1 MSDQD
6 DRTIELAEPRDLKV
20 AESADLRSPDPA
32 PRLSSSGEPHSGLA
46 ARVLDAF
53 GRPIANLRVSVTDR
67 CNLRCQYCMP
77 EEEYVWLPRDEI
89 LNFEEIRALVE
100 IFTGLGVAKV
110 RLTGGEPLLR
120 RDLDQLLHML
130 AANPLLHDLALT
142 TNGLLLGQYARALRE
157 AGLHRLTV
165 SLDTLR
171 PDRFRA
177 LVRRDGH
184 AEVLQGIAAARAAGF
199 SRIKLNAVVIR
210 GFNDD
215 ELADLI
221 EYGRGAGVEVRFI
234 EYMDVGGA
242 TRWSMGQ
249 VVSRA
254 EVLTRL
260 ESRFGAIEALH
271 ENGTAPADRFALPD
285 GTRFG
290 IISSTTRPFCGSC
303 DRARLMP
310 DGMWLLCL
318 YAERGIDLKGMLRG
332 GAPRGE
338 IARAIAGAWRG
349 RTDRGAEQRKA
360 LNSRKALFRV
370 EDLRHDPHREM
381 HTRGG

>member
-1 MSDQD
+1 M
-6 DRTIELAEPRDLKV
+6 KV
-20 AESADLRSPDPA
+20 AESANLQSSDPA
-32 PRLSSSGEPHSGLA
+32 AGHSGSPEPHVGSA
-46 ARVLDAF
+46 VRVLDAF
-53 GRPIANLRVSVTDR
+53 GRPLANLRVSVTDR

-77 EEEYVWLPRDEI
+77 EEEYVWLPREEI
-89 LNFEEIRALVE
+89 LNFEEVRALVE
-100 IFTGLGVAKV
+100 IFSGLGVVKV

-120 RDLDQLLHML
+120 RDLDQLLRML
-130 AANPLLHDLALT
+130 AANPLLRDLALT
-142 TNGLLLGQYARALRE
+142 TNGLLLGQYAQALRE

-171 PDRFRA
+171 PERFRA
-177 LVRRDGH
+177 LVRRDGL
-184 AEVLQGIAAARAAGF
+184 AEVLQGIATACAAGF

-221 EYGRGAGVEVRFI
+221 DYGRGVGVEVRFI

-242 TRWSMGQ
+242 TRWSLSQ

-254 EVLTRL
+254 EMLQRI
-260 ESRFGAIEALH
+260 ESRFGTIEALH
-271 ENGTAPADRFALPD
+271 EDGTAPADRFVLPD

-290 IISSTTRPFCGSC
+290 IISSTTSPFCGSC

-332 GAPRGE
+332 GAHRGE
-338 IARAIAGAWRG
+338 IAQAIAGAWRG

-360 LNSRKALFRV
+360 LNSRNALFRV
-370 EDLRHDPHREM
+370 EDLRQDPHREM

>member
-1 MSDQD
+1 M
-6 DRTIELAEPRDLKV
+6 KV
-20 AESADLRSPDPA
+20 AESGDLQSPDPA
-32 PRLSSSGEPHSGLA
+32 AGHSGSPEPHVGSA
-46 ARVLDAF
+46 ACVLDAF
-53 GRPIANLRVSVTDR
+53 GRPLANLRVSVTDR

-77 EEEYVWLPRDEI
+77 EEEYVWLPREEI

-100 IFTGLGVAKV
+100 IFTGLGVVKV

-120 RDLDQLLHML
+120 RDLDQLLRML
-130 AANPLLHDLALT
+130 AANPLLRDLALT
-142 TNGLLLGQYARALRE
+142 TNGLLLRQYAQALRE

-171 PDRFRA
+171 SDRFRA
-177 LVRRDGH
+177 LVRRDGL
-184 AEVLQGIAAARAAGF
+184 AEVLQGIVAARAAGF

-210 GFNDD
+210 SFNDD

-221 EYGRGAGVEVRFI
+221 DYGRGVGVEVRFI

-242 TRWSMGQ
+242 TRWSMSQ

-254 EVLTRL
+254 EMLQRI
-260 ESRFGAIEALH
+260 ESRFGTIAALH
-271 ENGTAPADRFALPD
+271 ENGTAPADRFVLPD

-290 IISSTTRPFCGSC
+290 IISSTTSPFCGSC

-332 GAPRGE
+332 GVSREE
-338 IARAIAGAWRG
+338 IAQAIAGAWRG

-360 LNSRKALFRV
+360 LNSRNALFRV
-370 EDLRHDPHREM
+370 EDLRQDPHREM

>member
-6 DRTIELAEPRDLKV
+6 DRTIELAEPGDLH
-20 AESADLRSPDPA
+20 APDPA
-32 PRLSSSGEPHSGLA
+32 ARLTSSAEPRSELA
-46 ARVLDAF
+46 PPILDTF
-53 GRPIANLRVSVTDR
+53 GRPLANLRVSVTDR

-89 LNFEEIRALVE
+89 LNFEEISALVE
-100 IFTGLGVAKV
+100 VFAGLGVVKI

-130 AANPLLHDLALT
+130 AANPLVRDLTLT

-184 AEVLQGIAAARAAGF
+184 AEVLQGIAAACAAGF

-242 TRWSMGQ
+242 TRWSMNQ

-254 EVLTRL
+254 EMLQQL
-260 ESRFGAIEALH
+260 ASRFGAVESLH
-271 ENGTAPADRFALPD
+271 ESGTAPADRFALPD

-318 YAERGIDLKGMLRG
+318 YAEQGIDLKRMLRG
-332 GAPRGE
+332 GAPREE

-349 RTDRGAEQRKA
+349 RTDRGAEQRQA
-360 LNSRKALFRV
+360 LNSRHALFGV
-370 EDLRHDPHREM
+370 EDLRQDPHREM